1 MIDKTQI
8 IKNHLLESLNVK
20 NRIIEDN
27 KLIEQI
33 VEASDLIINSIKKGG
48 KVIWCGNGGSA
59 ADSQHLSTELLGRL
73 NFNRKPISSIALTTD
88 TSFLTAWS
96 NDIGFESIFSRQIE
110 GLGYLGDVLIGISTS
125 GNSGNILKAIKS
137 AKEKNIKTI
146 AFLGKNGGEIK
157 NHADIS
163 IVVPSENTQ
172 HIQESHITIGH
183 IICDIIEQKLFS

>member
-73 NFNRKPISSIALTTD
+73 NFNRNPISSIALTTD

-110 GLGYLGDVLIGISTS
+110 GLGHLGDVLIGISTS

>member
-73 NFNRKPISSIALTTD
+73 NFNRNPISSIALTTD

-96 NDIGFESIFSRQIE
+96 NDIGFESIFSRQVE

>member
-73 NFNRKPISSIALTTD
+73 NFNRNPISSIALTTD

-110 GLGYLGDVLIGISTS
+110 GLGHPGDVLIGISTS

>member
-110 GLGYLGDVLIGISTS
+110 GLGHPGDVLIGISTS

>member
-8 IKNHLLESLNVK
+8 IKNHLSESLNVK
-20 NRIIEDN
+20 NKIIEDN
-27 KLIEQI
+27 KLTIQI
-33 VEASDLIINSIKKGG
+33 AEVSDLIIDSINKGG

-59 ADSQHLSTELLGRL
+59 ADAQHLSTELLGRL

-96 NDIGFESIFSRQIE
+96 NDIGFDSIFSRQVE
-110 GLGYLGDVLIGISTS
+110 GLGRSGDVLIGISTS
-125 GNSGNILKAIKS
+125 GNSTNILEAIKS

-146 AFLGKNGGEIK
+146 AFLGKDGGKIK
-157 NHADIS
+157 SQADIS
-163 IVVPSENTQ
+163 MVVPSENTQ

-183 IICDIIEQKLFS
+183 IICDILEQKLFS

>member
-8 IKNHLLESLNVK
+8 IKNHLSESLNVK
-20 NRIIEDN
+20 NKIIEDN
-27 KLIEQI
+27 KLTIQI
-33 VEASDLIINSIKKGG
+33 AEVSDLIIDSINKGG

-59 ADSQHLSTELLGRL
+59 ADAQHLSTELLGRL

-96 NDIGFESIFSRQIE
+96 NDIGFDSIFSRQVE
-110 GLGYLGDVLIGISTS
+110 GLGRSEDVLIGISTS
-125 GNSGNILKAIKS
+125 GNSTNILEAIKS

-146 AFLGKNGGEIK
+146 AFLGKDGGKIK
-157 NHADIS
+157 SQADIS
-163 IVVPSENTQ
+163 MVVPSENTQ

-183 IICDIIEQKLFS
+183 IICDILEQKLFS

>member
-8 IKNHLLESLNVK
+8 IKNHLSESLNVK
-20 NRIIEDN
+20 NKIIEDN
-27 KLIEQI
+27 KLTKQI
-33 VEASDLIINSIKKGG
+33 AEVSDLIIDSINKGG

-59 ADSQHLSTELLGRL
+59 ADAQHLSTELLGRL

-96 NDIGFESIFSRQIE
+96 NDIGFDSIFSRQVE
-110 GLGYLGDVLIGISTS
+110 GLGRSGDVLIGISTS
-125 GNSGNILKAIKS
+125 GNSTNILEAIKS

-146 AFLGKNGGEIK
+146 AFLGKDGGKIK
-157 NHADIS
+157 SQADIS
-163 IVVPSENTQ
+163 MVVPSENTQ

-183 IICDIIEQKLFS
+183 IICDILEQKLFS